1 MPCLNVVIAQ
11 RLGLYDEGSMTLR
24 LKMDF
29 ESSNPNMYDLVAYRI
44 KYTPHPHAGSG
55 WCIYPSYDWTHGT
68 CDSLEHIDYSICTL
82 EFETRREPYYWIL
95 WALDLYRPKVYE
107 MSRLNIEYTVLSKR
121 RLLKLVN
128 QKYVRGWDD
137 PRMPTISGLR
147 RRGYTAKILNS
158 FCDDV
163 GATRAMN
170 VVEME
175 KLHHTAR
182 THLAPTS
189 RRVMAAL
196 DPIKVTI
203 TNWDEAVKQQEAE
216 GGMTFEVPNSP
227 TDKSLGSHTV
237 TMTEVFYI
245 DSSDFKLK
253 DNPTYYGL
261 APNKAVGLK
270 FHGGN
275 LFCTDIVKQEGDK
288 VVEIKCTLDKSEGRA
303 KPKSFITW
311 VPSDGLPAEVR
322 VYSHLF
328 TVPEPTDRWEEELNK
343 NSEMIYPNAIVD
355 PSVAEVCDKKHV
367 DRWTSNAAVQFERFG
382 YFVVDTDAAF
392 DSASKSGALVFN
404 RTVSLKEE
412 VGKKE
417 LSDEE
422 IKAIEER
429 REKSKKDKEAKE
441 ARLQISPED
450 FFKLV
455 PEHAGKYSKYKEDG
469 KDKGLP
475 THLADGTELTK
486 SAMKKLEKERQKHV
500 KALMKASKK

>member
-1 MPCLNVVIAQ
+1 
-11 RLGLYDEGSMTLR
+11 
-24 LKMDF
+24 
-29 ESSNPNMYDLVAYRI
+29 
-44 KYTPHPHAGSG
+44 
-55 WCIYPSYDWTHGT
+55 
-68 CDSLEHIDYSICTL
+68 
-82 EFETRREPYYWIL
+82 
-95 WALDLYRPKVYE
+95 
-107 MSRLNIEYTVLSKR
+107 
-121 RLLKLVN
+121 
-128 QKYVRGWDD
+128 
-137 PRMPTISGLR
+137 
-147 RRGYTAKILNS
+147 
-158 FCDDV
+158 
-163 GATRAMN
+163 
-170 VVEME
+170 
-175 KLHHTAR
+175 
-182 THLAPTS
+182 
-189 RRVMAAL
+189 MAAL
-196 DPIKVTI
+196 DPIKVSI

-227 TDKSLGSHTV
+227 TDESLGSHAV